1 MGLDNL
7 RKKNAAKGKKPK
19 SNILKVN
26 KYESPQMA
34 LNLIAHIMTSAT
46 DTAVDD
52 EFLPFYKY
60 SDNLSQKFYDEVMK
74 FDKLVED
81 ANEDSIDFINTHKNS
96 LGNDLK
102 FEIAL
107 DAPTEI
113 ERTNGKPSR
122 IIAVGGGFS
131 SGKSSFL
138 NSLTGIDKV
147 LPTGIEPVS
156 MINTYLNC
164 SNNTNKL
171 IVKGRNIKKNLV
183 LLDKEV
189 LDCIQHSSKSKVYVA
204 TVLDTLYIDIPS
216 AGSPNHIYGLTFVDT
231 PGYNNSEAA
240 NEENNTTDY
249 DTAVRAL
256 SSADAIIWCID
267 IETGTVTQ
275 RDIDVLNDAVGDN
288 EDASLLIVFTKMDKK
303 PEGEVENILKRAAEI
318 CEKSL
323 VVQPVDIIACSCLG
337 KVTSAVSFRA
347 KRNGGQMF
355 SVAFASI
362 IDKLKKDMPPAK
374 DFSYWQDSLYSY
386 FDQTLT
392 ELDDKV
398 SEFENE
404 RQKLVDAKDNSFR
417 NANDEKEYR
426 KELVETL
433 EDILITNYDEI
444 LDASSQYQNDVV
456 KVVGEWGKAFDRES
470 EWSEKVGFFSDASS
484 LSRRTDKAYGR
495 YENFLK
501 KDPPHYQYWK
511 SEDRK
516 QVLDLVKAI
525 CQDQEKSDESNK
537 EDVLNAYNK
546 TVGGIKLLRK
556 FKELVGKE
564 KIESSQLLKSCYD
577 HAVKELKRIN
587 AHLEGIQ
594 QNGENDIF
602 SSIAADNTKQFLN
615 CFSKGVDLTAC
626 NEQGFSP
633 LTYIARCSNN
643 TMMKFL
649 INQDVDLTMKDKR
662 GYNALETAAM
672 YHCRDICE
680 MLIDYDKSLVDESKP
695 LAKLAENDMFE
706 KWIAKF

>member
-138 NSLTGIDKV
+138 NSLTGIGKV

-216 AGSPNHIYGLTFVDT
+216 AGSPNHIDGLTFVDT

-495 YENFLK
+495 YEKFLK

-602 SSIAADNTKQFLN
+602 SSIAADNTEQFLN

>member
-7 RKKNAAKGKKPK
+7 RKKDAAKGKKPK

-138 NSLTGIDKV
+138 NSLIGIGKV

-171 IVKGRNIKKNLV
+171 IVKGRNIKKQLV

-216 AGSPNHIYGLTFVDT
+216 AGSPNHIDGLTFVDT

-240 NEENNTTDY
+240 NVENSTTDR

-267 IETGTVTQ
+267 IETGTITQ

-288 EDASLLIVFTKMDKK
+288 EGASLLIVFTKMDKK

-495 YENFLK
+495 YEKFLK

-602 SSIAADNTKQFLN
+602 SSIAADNTEQFLN

>member
-1 MGLDNL
+1 MACQIHWQTIILEHIILQIMGLDNL
-7 RKKNAAKGKKPK
+7 RKKDAAKGKKPK

-52 EFLPFYKY
+52 EFTPFYNY

-74 FDKLVED
+74 YGELVEA
-81 ANEDSIDFINTHKNS
+81 ANDDSKDFIDTYKAS
-96 LGNDLK
+96 LGDDLK

-107 DAPTEI
+107 DAPTEL
-113 ERTNGKPSR
+113 ERTNGKSSR

-138 NSLTGIDKV
+138 NSLTGIGNI

-156 MINTYLNC
+156 MINTFLNC

-216 AGSPNHIYGLTFVDT
+216 AGSPNHIDGLTFVDT

-240 NEENNTTDY
+240 NVENSTTDR
-249 DTAVRAL
+249 DTAVKAL

-267 IETGTVTQ
+267 IEAGTITQ
-275 RDIDVLNDAVGDN
+275 RDIEVLNDAIGDN
-288 EDASLLIVFTKMDKK
+288 EETSLLIVFTKMDKK
-303 PEGEVENILKRAAEI
+303 PEGEVNDILERAAKT

-323 VVQPVDIIACSCLG
+323 IVQPVDIIACSCLG
-337 KVTSAVSFRA
+337 KVASAISFRA
-347 KRNGGQMF
+347 KRNGGQMS

-374 DFSYWQDSLYSY
+374 DFSYWQDSLYKY

-398 SEFENE
+398 QEFEKE

-426 KELVETL
+426 KGLVETL
-433 EDILITNYDEI
+433 ENMLITNYDEI
-444 LDASSQYQNDVV
+444 LDASSQYQKDVV
-456 KVVGEWGKAFDRES
+456 KVVKEWGKSFDRET
-470 EWSEKVGFFSDASS
+470 EWSEKVGFFSDASDVAS
-484 LSRRTDKAYGR
+484 RTDKAYR
-495 YENFLK
+495 KYEKFLE
-501 KDPPHYQYWK
+501 KDPPDYQY
-511 SEDRK
+511 
-516 QVLDLVKAI
+516 
-525 CQDQEKSDESNK
+525 
-537 EDVLNAYNK
+537 
-546 TVGGIKLLRK
+546 
-556 FKELVGKE
+556 
-564 KIESSQLLKSCYD
+564 
-577 HAVKELKRIN
+577 
-587 AHLEGIQ
+587 
-594 QNGENDIF
+594 
-602 SSIAADNTKQFLN
+602 
-615 CFSKGVDLTAC
+615 
-626 NEQGFSP
+626 
-633 LTYIARCSNN
+633 
-643 TMMKFL
+643 
-649 INQDVDLTMKDKR
+649 
-662 GYNALETAAM
+662 
-672 YHCRDICE
+672 
-680 MLIDYDKSLVDESKP
+680 
-695 LAKLAENDMFE
+695 
-706 KWIAKF
+706 

>member
-1 MGLDNL
+1 M
-7 RKKNAAKGKKPK
+7 
-19 SNILKVN
+19 
-26 KYESPQMA
+26 
-34 LNLIAHIMTSAT
+34 
-46 DTAVDD
+46 
-52 EFLPFYKY
+52 
-60 SDNLSQKFYDEVMK
+60 
-74 FDKLVED
+74 
-81 ANEDSIDFINTHKNS
+81 
-96 LGNDLK
+96 
-102 FEIAL
+102 
-107 DAPTEI
+107 
-113 ERTNGKPSR
+113 
-122 IIAVGGGFS
+122 
-131 SGKSSFL
+131 
-138 NSLTGIDKV
+138 
-147 LPTGIEPVS
+147 
-156 MINTYLNC
+156 
-164 SNNTNKL
+164 
-171 IVKGRNIKKNLV
+171 
-183 LLDKEV
+183 
-189 LDCIQHSSKSKVYVA
+189 
-204 TVLDTLYIDIPS
+204 
-216 AGSPNHIYGLTFVDT
+216 
-231 PGYNNSEAA
+231 
-240 NEENNTTDY
+240 
-249 DTAVRAL
+249 
-256 SSADAIIWCID
+256 
-267 IETGTVTQ
+267 
-275 RDIDVLNDAVGDN
+275 
-288 EDASLLIVFTKMDKK
+288 
-303 PEGEVENILKRAAEI
+303 
-318 CEKSL
+318 
-323 VVQPVDIIACSCLG
+323 
-337 KVTSAVSFRA
+337 
-347 KRNGGQMF
+347 
-355 SVAFASI
+355 
-362 IDKLKKDMPPAK
+362 
-374 DFSYWQDSLYSY
+374 
-386 FDQTLT
+386 
-392 ELDDKV
+392 
-398 SEFENE
+398 
-404 RQKLVDAKDNSFR
+404 
-417 NANDEKEYR
+417 
-426 KELVETL
+426 
-433 EDILITNYDEI
+433 ITNYDEI

-470 EWSEKVGFFSDASS
+470 EWSEKVGFSVMLRVYHVVQIRLTVDMKIF
-484 LSRRTDKAYGR
+484 
-495 YENFLK
+495 E

>member
-138 NSLTGIDKV
+138 NSLTGIGKV

-171 IVKGRNIKKNLV
+171 IVKGRNIKKQLV

-216 AGSPNHIYGLTFVDT
+216 AGSPNHIDGLTFVDT

>member
-7 RKKNAAKGKKPK
+7 RKKDAAKGKRPK

-52 EFLPFYKY
+52 EFMPFYNY
-60 SDNLSQKFYDEVMK
+60 SDNLSQKFYDEVME
-74 FDKLVED
+74 FDKLVEG
-81 ANEDSIDFINTHKNS
+81 ANEDSIDFINTHKDS

-102 FEIAL
+102 FNIAF

-113 ERTNGKPSR
+113 ERTNGKSSR
-122 IIAVGGGFS
+122 TIAVGGGFS

-138 NSLTGIDKV
+138 NSLTGIGNI

-164 SNNTNKL
+164 SNTTNKL
-171 IVKGRNIKKNLV
+171 IVKGRNVKKNLV

-216 AGSPNHIYGLTFVDT
+216 AGNPNHIDGLTFVDT

-240 NEENNTTDY
+240 NVENSTTDR
-249 DTAVRAL
+249 DTAVKAL

-267 IETGTVTQ
+267 IEAGTITQ
-275 RDIDVLNDAVGDN
+275 RDIEVLNDAIGDN
-288 EDASLLIVFTKMDKK
+288 EETSLLIVFTKMDKK
-303 PEGEVENILKRAAEI
+303 PEGEVKDILERAART

-323 VVQPVDIIACSCLG
+323 VVQPVDIVACSCLG
-337 KVTSAVSFRA
+337 KVTSAVAFRA
-347 KRNGGQMF
+347 RRNGGKLS
-355 SVAFASI
+355 SVSFASI
-362 IDKLKKDMPPAK
+362 IDKLKNDMPAAK
-374 DFSYWQDSLYSY
+374 NFSYWQGKLYEY
-386 FDQTLT
+386 FDQTLSG
-392 ELDDKV
+392 LDDKV
-398 SEFENE
+398 GKLEEK
-404 RQKLVDAKDNSFR
+404 RQKLVDEKDRSFR
-417 NANDEKEYR
+417 DSHDGYEYR
-426 KELVETL
+426 EALLKNL
-433 EDILITNYDEI
+433 EDALTTNYDEI
-444 LDASSQYQNDVV
+444 MDAADGCLQMYQKAID
-456 KVVGEWGKAFDRES
+456 GWGKALGREK
-470 EWSEKVGFFSDASS
+470 EWADKVGFFSNASDLAKKS
-484 LSRRTDKAYGR
+484 QQASRMLYELTRTDMPS
-495 YENFLK
+495 YE
-501 KDPPHYQYWK
+501 YWK
-511 SEDRK
+511 LDDRK
-516 QVLDLVKAI
+516 DFLERVKAI
-525 CQDQEKSDESNK
+525 CQDQTESDESDK
-537 EDVLNAYNK
+537 EDVLNDYNE
-546 TVGGIKLLRK
+546 TVGGIKLLKK
-556 FKELVGKE
+556 FKKLVGKE

-602 SSIAADNTKQFLN
+602 SSIAADNTEQFLN

-643 TMMKFL
+643 AMMKFL
-649 INQDVDLTMKDKR
+649 INQDVDLTMKDER

-680 MLIDYDKSLVDESKP
+680 MLINHDRSLVDESKP
-695 LAKLAENDMFE
+695 LAELAENEMFE